1 VETSPEDRARQQART
16 ALLWLCGVYA
26 LNVTDRQILSVLAQ
40 PVKQDL
46 GLSDTQMGLLLGLT
60 FALLYSLL
68 GIPMARW
75 ADRRVRTSL
84 IAIGLA
90 FWAAMTA
97 LSGFARNF
105 AQLALARAGVGIGE
119 ASYMPAAYSLLSDHF
134 PPERRATA
142 LGILH
147 LGPALG
153 ILVGNIAGGWLAEH
167 YGWRTAFFVLGAPGI
182 LVAVLFH
189 FFVREPAR
197 ERLPQGADSDST
209 FRVIRYLG
217 SRRSFNWLIAS
228 AAIHGFSGYGS
239 GMWLAVF
246 MIRVHDLSVAQAGLV
261 LGPISGLV
269 AGLGALT
276 GGRLADVLARRDV
289 RWNCWISA
297 LGSVLALPLWAAF
310 ILAPSLGMALLA
322 YVPAALLNAL
332 YLGPTNAMLQGV
344 ARPRMRAMSAAL
356 TMLLINLIGLGLGP
370 LAVGALNDHLAPTLG
385 DEAVRYSLLVMMGV
399 HLFGAIAS
407 LLATASLRDD
417 LRAAQVSPGAE
428 GAVT

>member
-1 VETSPEDRARQQART
+1 M
-16 ALLWLCGVYA
+16 YA
-26 LNVTDRQILSVLAQ
+26 FNVADRQILSVLAQ
-40 PVKQDL
+40 PVKEDL

-60 FALLYSLL
+60 FALLYSIL

-75 ADRRVRTSL
+75 ADRRVRTHL
-84 IAIGLA
+84 IALGLA

-97 LSGFARNF
+97 LSGFARSF
-105 AQLALARAGVGIGE
+105 AQLALARVGVGIGE

-134 PPERRATA
+134 PAERRATA

-147 LGPALG
+147 VGPALG
-153 ILVGNIAGGWLAEH
+153 ILVGNVAGGWLAENF
-167 YGWRTAFFVLGAPGI
+167 GWRTAFFVLGGPGI
-182 LVAVLFH
+182 LAAVLFH
-189 FFVREPAR
+189 HFVREPAR
-197 ERLPQGADSDST
+197 EHLPQGAGTDST
-209 FRVIRYLG
+209 LQVMRYLW
-217 SRRSFNWLIAS
+217 SRRSFGWLIAS

-261 LGPISGLV
+261 LGPIAGLV
-269 AGLGALT
+269 AGVGALL

-297 LGSVLALPLWAAF
+297 LGSILALPLWATF
-310 ILAPSLGMALLA
+310 LLAPTLLLALLA
-322 YVPAALLNAL
+322 YVPAALLNSL

-356 TMLLINLIGLGLGP
+356 TMLLINLIGMGLGP
-370 LAVGALNDHLAPTLG
+370 LVVGALNDQLAPTLG
-385 DEAVRYSLLVMMGV
+385 DEAVRYSLLAMMGV

-407 LLATASLRDD
+407 LLATANLRDD
-417 LRAAQVSPGAE
+417 LRSAAAI
-428 GAVT
+428 T

>member
-1 VETSPEDRARQQART
+1 
-16 ALLWLCGVYA
+16 VYA
-26 LNVTDRQILSVLAQ
+26 LNVADRQILSVLAQ
-40 PVKQDL
+40 PVKKDL
-46 GLSDTQMGLLLGLT
+46 GLTDTQMGLLLGLT

-75 ADRRVRTSL
+75 ADQRVRTSL

-105 AQLALARAGVGIGE
+105 AQLALARVGVGIGE
-119 ASYMPAAYSLLSDHF
+119 ASYMPATYSLISDHF

-153 ILVGNIAGGWLAEH
+153 ILVGNVAGGWLAEH

-182 LVAVLFH
+182 LVALLFYR
-189 FFVREPAR
+189 FVEEPAR
-197 ERLPQGADSDST
+197 ERLPQDAPTDST
-209 FRVIRYLG
+209 LQVMRYLW
-217 SRRSFNWLIAS
+217 SRRSFGYLIAS

-239 GMWLAVF
+239 GMWLTVF
-246 MIRVHDLSVAQAGLV
+246 MIRVHELSVAQAGLV

-269 AGLGALT
+269 AGVGALM

-297 LGSVLALPLWAAF
+297 FGSILALPLWATF
-310 ILAPSLGMALLA
+310 ILAPSLGVALLA
-322 YVPAALLNAL
+322 YVPAALLNSL

-370 LAVGALNDHLAPTLG
+370 LAVGALNDFLAPSLG

-407 LLATASLRDD
+407 LLATPTLRDD
-417 LRAAQVSPGAE
+417 LRAAAIPADAE
-428 GAVT
+428 RAIT

>member
-1 VETSPEDRARQQART
+1 MIPLEARKRREART
-16 ALLWLCGVYA
+16 ALGWLCAIYA
-26 LNVTDRQILSVLAQ
+26 LNVADRQILSVLAQ
-40 PVKQDL
+40 PVKKDL

-60 FALLYSLL
+60 FALLYSVL

-75 ADRRVRTSL
+75 ADRHVRTRL
-84 IAIGLA
+84 IAIGLT

-97 LSGFARNF
+97 LSGFARSF
-105 AQLALARAGVGIGE
+105 AQLALARVGVGIGE
-119 ASYMPAAYSLLSDHF
+119 ASYMPATYSLLSDHF

-147 LGPALG
+147 MGPALG
-153 ILVGNIAGGWLAEH
+153 ILVGNVAGGWLAEH
-167 YGWRTAFFVLGAPGI
+167 FGWRTAFFVLGAPGI
-182 LVAVLFH
+182 LVALLFRR
-189 FFVREPAR
+189 FVGEPAR
-197 ERLPQGADSDST
+197 ERVPQDADTDST
-209 FRVIRYLG
+209 LQVIRYLS
-217 SRRSFNWLIAS
+217 SRRSFNYLIAS
-228 AAIHGFSGYGS
+228 AAIHGFSGYGT

-269 AGLGALT
+269 AGVGALV

-297 LGSVLALPLWAAF
+297 LGSILALPLWAAF
-310 ILAPSLGMALLA
+310 ILAPTLGPALLA
-322 YVPAALLNAL
+322 YVPAALLNSL

-370 LAVGALNDHLAPTLG
+370 LAVGALNDHLAPSLG
-385 DEAVRYSLLVMMGV
+385 DEAVRYSLLAMLGV

-407 LLATASLRDD
+407 LLATPSLRND
-417 LRAAQVSPGAE
+417 LRAAGSA
-428 GAVT
+428 GAVGAIT